1 MKHSICNRFEKVGPG
16 GKKCPCCNQFHGK
29 SKKLLT
35 RQVRARLN
43 VFFNKEMK
51 EMKES
56 IVDD

>member
-43 VFFNKEMK
+43 IFFNKEI
-51 EMKES
+51 KES
-56 IVDD
+56 IVED